1 EEPKNRKWYLF
12 LTWLSYL
19 LAIFT
24 KESGVFY
31 ILLLPLYDLCMR
43 RISFRTLL
51 SRDYTPNLVV
61 PIIFFV
67 FYLLLRWNA
76 IGEMIGADKLYGQV
90 PISERIVQIPGLFTK
105 YLSLLL
111 FPWHLS
117 IVHPADQLIW
127 VNFPFNMLAFLIT
140 LFIIGGIV
148 ISWRKNPLIC
158 FCLLW
163 LGVGLLP
170 ALNIFPLAVQILE
183 HRLYVP
189 SVGFVLIIT
198 FGVNNLLTKIH
209 WMNGYRY
216 ALVAI
221 LLIYGYLSYIR
232 LPIWQNSE
240 TLWTDVIEKAP
251 NSSRAY
257 FNLAG
262 YYFEQ
267 QQYEKTIDMLKK
279 YLPLKPNDFLGYSK
293 LRQTYFIMG
302 RYDQAADVCRQMIAL
317 NPRNEN
323 RYIETGKF
331 FEQLNMIDSA
341 KAIYLEGLLVDSNF
355 AELHYHL
362 GRLYEYEDNLVLA
375 EHEYH
380 RVIGLEPS
388 HALAYFDLGR
398 LLVRKNDYHLAIST
412 IEKGMQFA
420 TPSKE
425 VLRLLSTLYISTG
438 NEQKAQELSQRF
450 SDSSK

>member
-1 EEPKNRKWYLF
+1 MLHQKSLRSMLSSSWKYVLIIVACIGLIYFQAIHFEFVTYDDYELVYQNSEFLSQITNALTSFTTHAFTTHRSESAYYRPILLMSFIADYKIWQLNPLGYHLTNLLLHCLTAIGVLMLAEKILRDKLLALLASLLFALHPIQTESVAWVSGRNDVLLGLFVVAMVVSYIHYNEEPKNRKRYLF

-43 RISFRTLL
+43 RISLRTFL
-51 SRDYTPNLVV
+51 SRDYALNLVV

-90 PISERIVQIPGLFTK
+90 PISERIIQIPGLFTK

-111 FPWHLS
+111 LPRHLS
-117 IVHPADQLIW
+117 VVHPADQLIW
-127 VNFPFNMLAFLIT
+127 VNFPFNMLAFSIT

-148 ISWRKNPLIC
+148 ISWRKNPLVC
-158 FCLLW
+158 FSLLW

-216 ALVAI
+216 ALVA
-221 LLIYGYLSYIR
+221 
-232 LPIWQNSE
+232 
-240 TLWTDVIEKAP
+240 
-251 NSSRAY
+251 
-257 FNLAG
+257 
-262 YYFEQ
+262 
-267 QQYEKTIDMLKK
+267 
-279 YLPLKPNDFLGYSK
+279 
-293 LRQTYFIMG
+293 
-302 RYDQAADVCRQMIAL
+302 
-317 NPRNEN
+317 
-323 RYIETGKF
+323 
-331 FEQLNMIDSA
+331 
-341 KAIYLEGLLVDSNF
+341 
-355 AELHYHL
+355 
-362 GRLYEYEDNLVLA
+362 
-375 EHEYH
+375 
-380 RVIGLEPS
+380 
-388 HALAYFDLGR
+388 
-398 LLVRKNDYHLAIST
+398 
-412 IEKGMQFA
+412 
-420 TPSKE
+420 
-425 VLRLLSTLYISTG
+425 
-438 NEQKAQELSQRF
+438 
-450 SDSSK
+450 